1 MPEEKSGRKGTPETA
16 TEYTRLLSVKGN
28 SLRRSVRSFSKDP
41 NAGRTLTWFSVVFIT
56 YFNVS
61 GGPWGSELIISSCG
75 PLPGFL
81 GLLFS
86 PLVSGLPMVL
96 VTSELSSLYPDDGGY
111 SIWVAEAFGEF
122 WGFQLSF
129 WSWCSGI
136 MDNALYPI
144 LTYKLAE
151 ELFFHGSEE
160 SSSPNGVNSFVFGWT
175 VKAALV
181 VLFSAPNV
189 FLLHDLG
196 TGLMIAFI
204 AVMIPFLMLSVHGLL
219 TGDPSNVLQMRDG
232 ALDLSDSSTWHAW
245 TGLLNVLYWNTS
257 GFDCISTCAGE
268 IKNPGKS
275 IFKGLVVCLILTVL
289 TYLIPLT
296 AAVYINQPPWQT
308 WTEGSFTKIAQE
320 QVGLWLGFVVL
331 ISGAVGNF
339 GMHVAELFE
348 DTWQLNG
355 MANCGLAP
363 KIFGYKHPTYKTPI
377 TAIAFEV
384 VLMCI
389 AVGLPFKRLLMIDN
403 FFSIAAGILKYLSF
417 VQLRRTV
424 PRAYRAFRVPVNT
437 LVEASLIILPGVVMS
452 SIVLLSSLL
461 RDPLH
466 MALDMGGILAGVL
479 LYMLWKGSQP
489 DIDESVNSREYK
501 NEKLQRV
508 AVSRQQKIREY
519 DKLFKVA
526 KNSAIQQNKEM
537 SRLLPVVEEG
547 ELKVERK
554 IPPTGLL
561 VRQMKNSKSKK
572 GTRKT
577 RTSKPR
583 NVLNVTRRKR
593 GNTGLSPTR
602 PNPEGGTDS
611 SKKNEGNSSKKSEGG
626 TSTHKSGKL

>member
-1 MPEEKSGRKGTPETA
+1 
-16 TEYTRLLSVKGN
+16 
-28 SLRRSVRSFSKDP
+28 
-41 NAGRTLTWFSVVFIT
+41 
-56 YFNVS
+56 
-61 GGPWGSELIISSCG
+61 
-75 PLPGFL
+75 
-81 GLLFS
+81 
-86 PLVSGLPMVL
+86 
-96 VTSELSSLYPDDGGY
+96 
-111 SIWVAEAFGEF
+111 
-122 WGFQLSF
+122 
-129 WSWCSGI
+129 
-136 MDNALYPI
+136 
-144 LTYKLAE
+144 
-151 ELFFHGSEE
+151 
-160 SSSPNGVNSFVFGWT
+160 
-175 VKAALV
+175 
-181 VLFSAPNV
+181 
-189 FLLHDLG
+189 
-196 TGLMIAFI
+196 
-204 AVMIPFLMLSVHGLL
+204 
-219 TGDPSNVLQMRDG
+219 
-232 ALDLSDSSTWHAW
+232 
-245 TGLLNVLYWNTS
+245 
-257 GFDCISTCAGE
+257 
-268 IKNPGKS
+268 
-275 IFKGLVVCLILTVL
+275 
-289 TYLIPLT
+289 
-296 AAVYINQPPWQT
+296 
-308 WTEGSFTKIAQE
+308 
-320 QVGLWLGFVVL
+320 
-331 ISGAVGNF
+331 
-339 GMHVAELFE
+339 
-348 DTWQLNG
+348 